1 MESGVALA
9 FQSPSYTLAEGEA
22 LAPCPH
28 FQHLTSSLESSI
40 PHDPEVEFVST
51 PGIL

>member
-9 FQSPSYTLAEGEA
+9 FQSPCTLAQGEA
-22 LAPCPH
+22 VAPCPH